1 MAYDLLFRR
10 QIRRNWARSSSL
22 PAGFM
27 GADSVVVPS
36 GDGGPSHPSPT
47 HARKA
52 RTFVPTE
59 AEKQLLAKVAVLKMA
74 ATSGHK
80 GARKELQ
87 NVAVKVLQV
96 KSKAALGDPKAAHL
110 VEVLRDS
117 KIFAASTSPK
127 LLAKG

>member
-10 QIRRNWARSSSL
+10 YTRRNWARSSSL
-22 PAGFM
+22 PLGFM
-27 GADSVVVPS
+27 GDEPVVI
-36 GDGGPSHPSPT
+36 
-47 HARKA
+47 
-52 RTFVPTE
+52 PTE

-74 ATSGHK
+74 ATAGHK

-96 KSKAALGDPKAAHL
+96 RGKAAQGDPKAAHL

-117 KIFAASTSPK
+117 KIFAASPSSK
-127 LLAKG
+127 QLAKG